1 MLRGDVIARLE
12 DVHPDMP
19 WFEANFVRGEGF
31 EQVESLFR
39 EERALVDSGAGFDAD
54 AWQAVWEKIYEA
66 GVSLTLSDGTRM
78 DRDFA
83 VHVYDDGTARFR
95 Y

>member
-1 MLRGDVIARLE
+1 
-12 DVHPDMP
+12 MP
-19 WFEANFVRGEGF
+19 WFEAEFVPTEVFNEVAPLFRQER
-31 EQVESLFR
+31 ELVES
-39 EERALVDSGAGFDAD
+39 VDFDLD
-54 AWQAVWEKIYEA
+54 EWQAVWERIWDAGISLEA
-66 GVSLTLSDGTRM
+66 ADGTRR